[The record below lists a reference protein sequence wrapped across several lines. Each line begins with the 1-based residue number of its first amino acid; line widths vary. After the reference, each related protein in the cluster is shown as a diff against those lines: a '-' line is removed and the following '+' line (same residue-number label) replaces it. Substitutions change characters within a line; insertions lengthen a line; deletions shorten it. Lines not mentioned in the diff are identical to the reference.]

1 MDKASKIRVAVGALS
16 LSAAALIG
24 LATHEGY
31 TGKAVIPTKGDVP
44 TVGFG
49 STRHEDGSRVQM
61 GDTTTPVGALKK
73 LQTHVSKEEA
83 IFKASLPG
91 VQLTQAEYDLYMDWV
106 YQYGTGAWQKPKSP
120 RTWLLQGEH
129 VAACDALLHWRFVGS
144 YDCSTPGNRRCMG
157 VWTRQLERHRKCLEA
172 QP

>member
-61 GDTTTPVGALKK
+61 GDTTTPVQALQK
-73 LQTHVSKEEA
+73 LQAHVNKEEA
-83 IFKASLPG
+83 LFRASLPG
-91 VQLTQAEYDLYMDWV
+91 VELTQAEYDLYMDFI
-106 YQYGTGAWQKPKSP
+106 YQYGSG
-120 RTWLLQGEH
+120 TWNSSRMRKHLLAGQH
-129 VAACDALLHWRFVGS
+129 RQACDALLRYRFAGGF
-144 YDCSTPGNRRCMG
+144 DCSTPGNKRCMG

>member
-91 VQLTQAEYDLYMDWV
+91 VELTQAEYDLYMDFI
-106 YQYGTGAWQKPKSP
+106 YQYGSG
-120 RTWLLQGEH
+120 TWNSSSMRKHLLAGQH
-129 VAACDALLHWRFVGS
+129 RQACDALLRYRFAGGF
-144 YDCSTPGNRRCMG
+144 DCSTPGNKRCMG
-157 VWTRQLERHRKCLEA
+157 VWTRQQERHKQCLEA

>member
-44 TVGFG
+44 TVGL
-49 STRHEDGSRVQM
+49 
-61 GDTTTPVGALKK
+61 GDTTTTVGALKK

-91 VQLTQAEYDLYMDWV
+91 VELTQAEYDLYMDWV
-106 YQYGTGAWQKPKSP
+106 YQYGTGAWQKSSM
-120 RTWLLQGEH
+120 RRHLLQGQH
-129 VAACDALLHWRFVGS
+129 RQACDALLQYRFAAG
-144 YDCSTPGNRRCMG
+144 YDCSTPGNKRCMG

>member
-1 MDKASKIRVAVGALS
+1 MDKANKIRVAVGALS

-31 TGKAVIPTKGDVP
+31 TGRAVIPTKGDVP

-49 STRHEDGSRVQM
+49 STRHEDGSRVKM
-61 GDTTTPVGALKK
+61 GDTVTPVQALQK
-73 LQTHVSKEEA
+73 LQAHVNKEEA
-83 IFKASLPG
+83 LFRASLPG
-91 VQLTQAEYDLYMDWV
+91 VSLTQAEYDLYMDFI
-106 YQYGTGAWQKPKSP
+106 YQYGSG
-120 RTWLLQGEH
+120 TWNSSSMRKHLLAGQH
-129 VAACDALLHWRFVGS
+129 RQACDALLRYRFAGGF
-144 YDCSTPGNRRCMG
+144 DCSTPGNKRCMG

>member
-1 MDKASKIRVAVGALS
+1 MDKTNKVKVAIGALS

-49 STRHEDGSRVQM
+49 STRHEDGSKVKM
-61 GDTTTPVGALKK
+61 GDATTPVAALQK
-73 LQTHVSKEEA
+73 LHAHVSKEEA
-83 IFKASLPG
+83 IFRASLPG

-106 YQYGTGAWQKPKSP
+106 Y
-120 RTWLLQGEH
+120 
-129 VAACDALLHWRFVGS
+129 
-144 YDCSTPGNRRCMG
+144 
-157 VWTRQLERHRKCLEA
+157 
-172 QP
+172 

>member
-49 STRHEDGSRVQM
+49 AM
-61 GDTTTPVGALKK
+61 
-73 LQTHVSKEEA
+73 
-83 IFKASLPG
+83 
-91 VQLTQAEYDLYMDWV
+91 
-106 YQYGTGAWQKPKSP
+106 
-120 RTWLLQGEH
+120 RTA
-129 VAACDALLHWRFVGS
+129 AACRWA
-144 YDCSTPGNRRCMG
+144 TPPR
-157 VWTRQLERHRKCLEA
+157 
-172 QP
+172 P